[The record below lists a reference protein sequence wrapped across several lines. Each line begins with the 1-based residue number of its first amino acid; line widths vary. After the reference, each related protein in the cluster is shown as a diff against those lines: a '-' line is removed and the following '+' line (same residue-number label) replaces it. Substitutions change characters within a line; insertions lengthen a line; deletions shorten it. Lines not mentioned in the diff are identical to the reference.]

1 MSIKVKNIILR
12 DETPFE
18 LDNEV
23 ILKNNYAYYGKTQ
36 LTDRSGLQNVRIA
49 DGNILHKTGRHKLYV
64 TGNVENGDY
73 LTTCSLYG
81 TAMKIINKDFASA
94 RAVSSR
100 KFPNRKVE
108 IIDVVLLWFM
118 DTSWVRIYH
127 I

>member
-1 MSIKVKNIILR
+1 MSIEVKNITLR

-18 LDNEV
+18 LDSGV

-36 LTDRSGLQNVRIA
+36 LTDRSGLQNVRIV
-49 DGNILHKTGRHKLYV
+49 DGGVLHETGRHKLYV

-81 TAMKIINKDFASA
+81 TAMKIVNKDFAFA

-108 IIDVVLLWFM
+108 LIDVVLL
-118 DTSWVRIYH
+118 
-127 I
+127 

>member
-1 MSIKVKNIILR
+1 MTIEVKNIILR

-18 LDNEV
+18 LDDRV
-23 ILKNNYAYYGKTQ
+23 VLRNNYAYYGKTQ

-49 DGNILHKTGRHKLYV
+49 DDNVLYETGRHKLYV
-64 TGNVENGDY
+64 TGKVENGDY

-81 TAMKIINKDFASA
+81 TAVKIINKDFAFA

-108 IIDVVLLWFM
+108 LIDVVLL
-118 DTSWVRIYH
+118 
-127 I
+127 

>member
-18 LDNEV
+18 LDDRV
-23 ILKNNYAYYGKTQ
+23 VLRNNYAYYGKTQ

-64 TGNVENGDY
+64 TGEVENGDY

-81 TAMKIINKDFASA
+81 TAMKIINKDFAFA

-108 IIDVVLLWFM
+108 LIDVVLL
-118 DTSWVRIYH
+118 
-127 I
+127 

>member
-1 MSIKVKNIILR
+1 MTIEVKNIILR

-18 LDNEV
+18 LDDRV
-23 ILKNNYAYYGKTQ
+23 VLRNNYAYYGKTQ

-49 DGNILHKTGRHKLYV
+49 DDNVLYV
-64 TGNVENGDY
+64 TGEVENGDY

-81 TAMKIINKDFASA
+81 TAVKIVNKDFAFA

-108 IIDVVLLWFM
+108 LIDVVLL
-118 DTSWVRIYH
+118 
-127 I
+127 